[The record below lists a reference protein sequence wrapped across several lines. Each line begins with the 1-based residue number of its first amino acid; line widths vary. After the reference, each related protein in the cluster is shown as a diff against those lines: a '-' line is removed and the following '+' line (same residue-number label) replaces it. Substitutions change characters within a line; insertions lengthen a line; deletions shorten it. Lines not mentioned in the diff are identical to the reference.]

1 MKPNYPFKWAEVPA
15 DEVMQVKRK
24 PGEFIRSEPGGV
36 WMPKHF
42 EEVRGAAIQGDK
54 IVRIFTLWALVLLGQ
69 FFK

>member
-1 MKPNYPFKWAEVPA
+1 
-15 DEVMQVKRK
+15 
-24 PGEFIRSEPGGV
+24 
-36 WMPKHF
+36 MPKHF